1 MSNGSHS
8 IYLRSLEVEDAAPL
22 LDLRMRNRDFFQPF
36 EPTRDD
42 VHFTLEGQ
50 RVEIAKSRQEAVDD
64 RAYVYGVFAAETDEL
79 VGRIALTGIA
89 RGPAQHANVGYFI
102 GQRHNG
108 KGYATSAV
116 SMCVR
121 KAFEELGL
129 HRVQAG
135 VMPRNAR
142 SMRVLEK
149 AGFRQEGLAQ
159 RYIRINGVWEDH
171 ALFAITVEELADS
184 HSSI

>member
-1 MSNGSHS
+1 MSNSSHS
-8 IYLRSLEVEDAAPL
+8 ICLRSLEAEDAALL

-36 EPTRDD
+36 EPIRDD
-42 VHFTLEGQ
+42 LHFTLEGQ
-50 RVEIAKSRQEAVDD
+50 KVEIANSLREAAEDK
-64 RAYVYGVFAAETDEL
+64 AYVYGVFAVETDEL

-89 RGPAQHANVGYFI
+89 RGPAQHANMGYFI
-102 GQRHNG
+102 DQRHNG
-108 KGYATSAV
+108 KGYATESV
-116 SMCVR
+116 SLCVR

-135 VMPRNAR
+135 VMPMNGR

-171 ALFAITVEELADS
+171 VLFAMTVEELRGLKS
-184 HSSI
+184 